1 MYDIMIWFSF
11 QMPSSCRLTQVLETY
26 ICVVFVVLDVVLIP
40 NGVQISGFMLL
51 IFFESFGG
59 GF

>member
-1 MYDIMIWFSF
+1 M
-11 QMPSSCRLTQVLETY
+11 QSSCRLTQVLETY

-51 IFFESFGG
+51 IFFESFVG